1 MFPLWKKPYR
11 FADETD
17 LIAYR
22 KWNEDLA
29 RGLQRRRRKDGRR
42 NVVETPT
49 IDGVDD
55 IVPLGA
61 GPVSSSDFVAAK
73 RDEDSEADVER
84 GMVGGAVDQVVPQSW
99 RDEMWWEAW
108 RSGFLFRPW
117 Q

>member
-11 FADETD
+11 FADEAD

-29 RGLQRRRRKDGRR
+29 RGLQRRREEGRR
-42 NVVETPT
+42 RDEVGTLAVC
-49 IDGVDD
+49 GVDD

-61 GPVSSSDFVAAK
+61 VSASSSGFVAAK
-73 RDEDSEADVER
+73 QDKSSEADVER
-84 GMVGGAVDQVVPQSW
+84 AVVGGASDQIVPQSW
-99 RDEMWWEAW
+99 RDETWWEAW